1 MIPASGIGAEPVI
14 DTRVTHLI
22 RSLTASDTVTK
33 ADDYNA
39 DGKVNA
45 IDLTLLKRDLIA
57 AGNSGT
63 GELKTQTVSLTDT
76 NVKKIG
82 RTLSNDGVTWLVQS
96 GSAVECTVT
105 GTKASVTIEGDG
117 CVYSDEKYRPRYGVY
132 VDGELVADVVMS
144 EPEQVVE
151 LFSGSTQRT
160 ATVKVMHLSEA
171 NNGAIGVKQ
180 FDVTSSAASPV
191 KATAKKALSIEF
203 IGDSITCAYGVE
215 ADSQYVSFSTGTEN
229 FSLSY
234 AYLTAQLLNADYSAV
249 CYSGYGIV
257 SGYSNDG
264 TINTASLVPPIYENT
279 GSLSDYTV
287 PWDFAQNPVD
297 AIVINLGTND
307 DSYATKDLDTRG
319 LEYQEKY
326 VEFLGTI
333 RKNNPNAVI
342 VCTLGIMGCEELY
355 PYLEAAV
362 AEFGDA
368 KVSCYQSPTHDFT
381 NNGIGADWHP
391 SAKTHELN
399 SYLLAS
405 HLCDALGMEYSGI
418 GLDFAAN
425 GTYSLSYDSAS
436 GANAWPYFSDW
447 DRSYNIN
454 ITAGGGNDESMI
466 AYLRGLNLSAG
477 EYTLTFSVNP
487 PSGSAINYAV
497 RNTDQTEK
505 SYCNDTVT
513 GTGEYQTIT
522 KTFRVNSADDSVEIA
537 FFLGSISS
545 GNITFKNLTL
555 YKWAE

>member
-1 MIPASGIGAEPVI
+1 
-14 DTRVTHLI
+14 
-22 RSLTASDTVTK
+22 
-33 ADDYNA
+33 
-39 DGKVNA
+39 VNA

-326 VEFLGTI
+326 LGKGERNILQDLIDSFRFDDEEKRKSSAFKLQSVKVSVTHDLDDWDLNCSFSI
-333 RKNNPNAVI
+333 TPRLLTSSSTGFDSSKNN
-342 VCTLGIMGCEELY
+342 GKSY
-355 PYLEAAV
+355 YDFSPYISISV
-362 AEFGDA
+362 AWR
-368 KVSCYQSPTHDFT
+368 P
-381 NNGIGADWHP
+381 
-391 SAKTHELN
+391 
-399 SYLLAS
+399 LAS
-405 HLCDALGMEYSGI
+405 MKTQI
-418 GLDFAAN
+418 V
-425 GTYSLSYDSAS
+425 
-436 GANAWPYFSDW
+436 
-447 DRSYNIN
+447 
-454 ITAGGGNDESMI
+454 DES
-466 AYLRGLNLSAG
+466 GLCCKRHIQPFVRFRFRSKRM
-477 EYTLTFSVNP
+477 
-487 PSGSAINYAV
+487 AV
-497 RNTDQTEK
+497 FQR
-505 SYCNDTVT
+505 
-513 GTGEYQTIT
+513 
-522 KTFRVNSADDSVEIA
+522 
-537 FFLGSISS
+537 LGQIV
-545 GNITFKNLTL
+545 
-555 YKWAE
+555 